1 MTIFLLDHSTNYGV
15 FNLKKTA
22 FLFPG
27 QGAQS
32 IGMGL
37 ELYQEYDFVRELF
50 DMAEEVTKINLSRL
64 CFKGPM
70 EDLTMTVNLQPAVTA
85 VDLACLAAV
94 EKEGVKPDIT
104 AGHSLGEF
112 SALYASGAVSKEDV
126 FRLVLKRGEL
136 MHRESIRHKGAMHA
150 IIGLSIDD
158 VDKLV
163 EEVQAEGVV
172 AVANHNTAYQIVTT
186 GAPDQVEKVSLLASS
201 QGARTIP
208 LKVSGAWHS
217 ELIKGAEDEFRE
229 FLKTVSFNTPEIPI
243 IHNVTADFAINP
255 DEIKAVVAKQ
265 FCSPVRWYD
274 SMCRLMDEKVEIFA
288 EIGPGKVLTG
298 LLKKILPEDYP
309 CKIYNVNNMKTLE
322 KFLQEVA

>member
-1 MTIFLLDHSTNYGV
+1 M
-15 FNLKKTA
+15 KKTA

-27 QGAQS
+27 QGSQS

-50 DMAEEVTKINLSRL
+50 DMAEETTKINLSRL
-64 CFKGPM
+64 CFNGPI
-70 EDLTMTVNLQPAVTA
+70 EVLTTTVNLQPAVTA
-85 VDLACLAAV
+85 VNLACLAAV

-112 SALYASGAVSKEDV
+112 SALYASRAVSKEEV
-126 FRLVLKRGEL
+126 FSLVVRRGEF
-136 MHRESIRHKGAMHA
+136 MHRESAKHKGAMHA

-158 VDKLV
+158 VAKLV
-163 EEVQAEGVV
+163 KEVQAEGVV

-186 GAPDQVEKVSLLASS
+186 GAPAQVKKVSLLASS

-217 ELIKGAEDEFRE
+217 KLIKGAEDEFKAFIE
-229 FLKTVSFNTPEIPI
+229 TVSFNTPEIPI
-243 IHNVTADFAINP
+243 IHNVTADFAMNP
-255 DEIKAVVAKQ
+255 DEIKAVIAKQ

-274 SMCRLMDEKVEIFA
+274 SMRRLMDEGVETFA
-288 EIGPGKVLTG
+288 EIGQGKVLTG

-322 KFLQEVA
+322 RFLQEVA

>member
-1 MTIFLLDHSTNYGV
+1 MV
-15 FNLKKTA
+15 KKTA

-50 DMAEEVTKINLSRL
+50 DMAEEITKINLSRL

-70 EDLTMTVNLQPAVTA
+70 ENLTKTVNLQPAVTA
-85 VDLACLAAV
+85 VNLACLAAV

-112 SALYASGAVSKEDV
+112 SALYASRAVSKEDV
-126 FRLVLKRGEL
+126 FSLVLKRGEL
-136 MHRESIRHKGAMHA
+136 MHRESVKHKGAMHA

-163 EEVQAEGVV
+163 KEVKAEGVV
-172 AVANHNTAYQIVTT
+172 AVANHNTASQIVTT
-186 GAPDQVEKVSLLASS
+186 GAPDQVQKVSLLASS

-217 ELIKGAEDEFRE
+217 ELIKGAEDEFKE
-229 FLKTVSFNTPEIPI
+229 FLETVSFNTPEIPI
-243 IHNVTADFAINP
+243 IHNVTAGFVMNSA
-255 DEIKAVVAKQ
+255 EIKAVVAKQ
-265 FCSPVRWYD
+265 FCNPVRWYD
-274 SMCRLMDEKVEIFA
+274 SMHRVMDEGVEIFA
-288 EIGPGKVLTG
+288 EIGPGKVLAG

-309 CKIYNVNNMKTLE
+309 CKIYNVNNIKTLE
-322 KFLQEVA
+322 RFLQEVA

>member
-15 FNLKKTA
+15 FNLKKTT

-217 ELIKGAEDEFRE
+217 ELIKGAEDEFSE

>member
-1 MTIFLLDHSTNYGV
+1 M
-15 FNLKKTA
+15 KKAA
-22 FLFPG
+22 FFFPG
-27 QGAQS
+27 QGSQS

-37 ELYQEYDFVRELF
+37 ELYKEYDFVRELF

-64 CFKGPM
+64 CFKGPI
-70 EDLTMTVNLQPAVTA
+70 EDLIMTVNLQPAVTA
-85 VDLACLAAV
+85 VNLACLAAV

-112 SALYASGAVSKEDV
+112 SALYGSGVVLKEDV
-126 FRLVLKRGEL
+126 FSLVLKRGEL
-136 MHRESIRHKGAMHA
+136 MHRESTKHKGAMHA

-163 EEVQAEGVV
+163 KEVQAEGVV

-186 GAPDQVEKVSLLASS
+186 GAPAQVEKVSLLASS

-217 ELIKGAEDEFRE
+217 ELIRGAEDEFKE
-229 FLKTVSFNTPEIPI
+229 FLKTASFTTPEIPI
-243 IHNVTADFAINP
+243 IHNVTADFAMNS

-265 FCSPVRWYD
+265 FCNPVRWYD

-298 LLKKILPEDYP
+298 LLKKILPENYP

-322 KFLQEVA
+322 RFLHEVA

>member
-1 MTIFLLDHSTNYGV
+1 M
-15 FNLKKTA
+15 KKIA

-32 IGMGL
+32 VGMGL

-50 DMAEEVTKINLSRL
+50 DMAEEITKINLSRL

-70 EDLTMTVNLQPAVTA
+70 ENLTMTVNLQPAVT
-85 VDLACLAAV
+85 VVNLACLAAV

-112 SALYASGAVSKEDV
+112 SALYASRAVSKENV
-126 FRLVLKRGEL
+126 FSLVLKRGEL
-136 MHRESIRHKGAMHA
+136 MHRESVKHEGAMHA

-163 EEVQAEGVV
+163 KEVKAEGVV
-172 AVANHNTAYQIVTT
+172 AVANHNTASQIVTT
-186 GAPDQVEKVSLLASS
+186 GAPDQVRKVSLLASS

-217 ELIKGAEDEFRE
+217 ELIKGAEDEFKE
-229 FLKTVSFNTPEIPI
+229 FLETVSFNTPEIPI
-243 IHNVTADFAINP
+243 IHNVTAGFAMNS

-265 FCSPVRWYD
+265 FCNPVRWYD
-274 SMCRLMDEKVEIFA
+274 SMLRLMDEGVEIFA
-288 EIGPGKVLTG
+288 EIGPGKVLAG

-322 KFLQEVA
+322 RFLQEVA

>member
-1 MTIFLLDHSTNYGV
+1 M
-15 FNLKKTA
+15 KKAA
-22 FLFPG
+22 FFFPG
-27 QGAQS
+27 QGSQS

-37 ELYQEYDFVRELF
+37 ELYKEYDFVRELF

-64 CFKGPM
+64 CFKGPI
-70 EDLTMTVNLQPAVTA
+70 EDLIMTVNLQPAVTA
-85 VDLACLAAV
+85 VNLACLAAV

-112 SALYASGAVSKEDV
+112 SALYGSGVVLKEDV
-126 FRLVLKRGEL
+126 FSLVLKRGEL
-136 MHRESIRHKGAMHA
+136 MHRESTKHKGAMHA

-163 EEVQAEGVV
+163 KEVQAEGVV

-186 GAPDQVEKVSLLASS
+186 GAPAQVEKVSLLASS

-217 ELIKGAEDEFRE
+217 ELIRGAEDEFKE
-229 FLKTVSFNTPEIPI
+229 FLETVSFNTPEIPI
-243 IHNVTADFAINP
+243 IHNVTADFAMNP
-255 DEIKAVVAKQ
+255 DEIKAVLAKQ
-265 FCSPVRWYD
+265 FCNPVRWYD

-322 KFLQEVA
+322 RFLHEVA

>member
-1 MTIFLLDHSTNYGV
+1 M
-15 FNLKKTA
+15 KKTA

-27 QGAQS
+27 QGSQS

-50 DMAEEVTKINLSRL
+50 DMAEEITKIHLSSL

-70 EDLTMTVNLQPAVTA
+70 EDLTKTVNLQPAVTA
-85 VDLACLAAV
+85 VNLACLAAV
-94 EKEGVKPDIT
+94 EKEGVKADIT

-112 SALYASGAVSKEDV
+112 SALYASRAVSKEDV
-126 FRLVLKRGEL
+126 LRLVLKRGEL
-136 MHRESIRHKGAMHA
+136 MHRESTRHKGAMHA
-150 IIGLSIDD
+150 IIGLSIDA

-163 EEVQAEGVV
+163 KDVCAEGVV
-172 AVANHNTAYQIVTT
+172 AVANHNTEYQIVTT
-186 GAPDQVEKVSLLASS
+186 GAPAQVEKVSLLASS

-217 ELIKGAEDEFRE
+217 ELIKGAEDEFKE
-229 FLKTVSFNTPEIPI
+229 FLETVSFNMAEIPI
-243 IHNVTADFAINP
+243 IHNVTANP
-255 DEIKAVVAKQ
+255 AMNADEIKAVMAKQ

-274 SMCRLMDEKVEIFA
+274 SMHRLMDENVEIFA
-288 EIGPGKVLTG
+288 EIGHGRVLTG
-298 LLKKILPEDYP
+298 LLKKILPENYP

-322 KFLQEVA
+322 TFLKEIA